1 MVFMLYSTVALITP
15 LLVTSCTSALA
26 SKDVLELAQDVP
38 VYTVAT
44 TWGGKRVTC
53 QGLGGIPTV
62 FTRHG

>member
-44 TWGGKRVTC
+44 TWGENG
-53 QGLGGIPTV
+53 
-62 FTRHG
+62 